1 MSRVS
6 NINIEH
12 NVNETINQETIT
24 VVTRVSITVENR
36 GKQKKT
42 SFLVFLLQLQF
53 KIKKEK
59 HNRNKNQLYNSL
71 AYAIAYQIIL
81 K

>member
-59 HNRNKNQLYNSL
+59 LNRNKNQLYNSL

-81 K
+81 Y